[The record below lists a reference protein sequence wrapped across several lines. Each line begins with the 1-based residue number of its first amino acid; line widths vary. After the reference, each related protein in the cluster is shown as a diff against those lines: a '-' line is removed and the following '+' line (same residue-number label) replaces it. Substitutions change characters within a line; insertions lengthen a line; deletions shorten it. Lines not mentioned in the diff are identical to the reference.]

1 MPRPD
6 GKPDDL
12 GLLVLDEPSVKQ
24 SDPTVM
30 SLWLSE
36 DSKQHGTPEVCKKDT
51 QKIHLHTEVQ
61 VVGHAFQTL
70 AFSDITSQ
78 DYGFFGLRSP
88 ARLLL

>member
-6 GKPDDL
+6 GKADDL

-36 DSKQHGTPEVCKKDT
+36 DSKQHGTPEVCKNDAQKAHWHTKT
-51 QKIHLHTEVQ
+51 QVTA
-61 VVGHAFQTL
+61 HA
-70 AFSDITSQ
+70 
-78 DYGFFGLRSP
+78 
-88 ARLLL
+88 